1 MIFNIRHW
9 LVSLVAALFVALYAA
24 TGQATVIQSYE
35 FATEAQEQQ
44 FFRLT
49 EELRCPQCQNQSIA
63 DSNAGISEDLRRE
76 VHRMVLKGADD
87 KTVIEFMLD
96 RYGEFILYRPQF
108 ESKTLVLW
116 LGPLVLLL
124 FGLFIVFVLVR
135 KHRPSVEDESMGD
148 QERAQ
153 LEKLLDR
160 KES

>member
-1 MIFNIRHW
+1 MGNIRHW
-9 LVSLVAALFVALYAA
+9 LFGLAAALFVAAGHA
-24 TGQATVIQSYE
+24 NVIQSYD
-35 FATEAQEQQ
+35 FDTEAQEQQ

-76 VHRMVLKGADD
+76 VHRMVLEGADD

-96 RYGEFILYRPQF
+96 RYGEFILYRPKF
-108 ESKTLVLW
+108 ENKTLVLW

-124 FGLFIVFVLVR
+124 FGLFMVFVLVR
-135 KHRPSVEDESMGD
+135 KHRPAVEDESMAD
-148 QERAQ
+148 KDRAR
-153 LEKLLDR
+153 LEKLLDG